1 MSFVPITNF
10 FCFFRRQ
17 IETIGFEP
25 ETGIHSNERSTSLST
40 KEFSDEN
47 LMREIDD
54 FLGDENREQVKQK
67 KNCCEWSE
75 NIV

>member
-1 MSFVPITNF
+1 MSFVPIINF
-10 FCFFRRQ
+10 FCLCFFRRQ

-25 ETGIHSNERSTSLST
+25 ETGVHSNERSTSLST

-54 FLGDENREQVKQK
+54 FLGDENREQVKQ
-67 KNCCEWSE
+67 N
-75 NIV
+75 